1 MILKFM
7 SFREEFVSLKL
18 DELKTFGMDIRRTRV
33 WPFPI
38 EGGKLNAKTKGGK
51 ILRML

>member
-1 MILKFM
+1 MILKFA

-18 DELKTFGMDIRRTRV
+18 DELKTFGMDIRGTRV

-38 EGGKLNAKTKGGK
+38 EGGKLNAKTETKF
-51 ILRML
+51 